1 LRLYFVVDAAPLV
14 TVTVTMMSMVTIMMT
29 TAMVEDFTSHP

>member
-29 TAMVEDFTSHP
+29 AMVEDFTSHP